1 MDCLQIYQE
10 LSNLETLLRV
20 HSNSKE
26 VSNLSWQKTY
36 PNLKTTCHIKLKF
49 LVNVTPKELTPR
61 KVSHICR
68 CAFNFRGVNQ
78 AESFMSGSYF
88 SQLHRSAHKKTRK

>member
-10 LSNLETLLRV
+10 LSNLQTLLRV
-20 HSNSKE
+20 DSNSKE

-49 LVNVTPKELTPR
+49 LVNVTPKELTPC
-61 KVSHICR
+61 KVSHICSD
-68 CAFNFRGVNQ
+68 AFNFSGVNQ
-78 AESFMSGSYF
+78 AKSFMSGSYF
-88 SQLHRSAHKKTRK
+88 SQLHFTAHKKTRK

>member
-1 MDCLQIYQE
+1 MDCLKIYQE
-10 LSNLETLLRV
+10 LSNLQTLLRV

-36 PNLKTTCHIKLKF
+36 PNLKTTCHIKLQF
-49 LVNVTPKELTPR
+49 LVNVTPEELTPC

-78 AESFMSGSYF
+78 AESFMSESYF
-88 SQLHRSAHKKTRK
+88 SQLHCSTNKKTRK